1 MDRESRADHSENDTT
16 ESLANLGFGTITV
29 QGLAEAQ
36 LETASSAEKI
46 RFLRNSLSQRGKFGL
61 LVAFVS
67 RRSAIPAFEQLFL
80 RRRTPA

>member
-46 RFLRNSLSQRGKFGL
+46 RFLRNSLTKR
-61 LVAFVS
+61 
-67 RRSAIPAFEQLFL
+67 
-80 RRRTPA
+80 